1 MQVATGLYPM
11 PPKSPLNAI
20 IHGKINRP
28 GFTVEK
34 VYFESVPGFYVTGL
48 LFRPENPEK
57 EKLPAV
63 LNPHGHGGRLQD
75 YGEKGVLNQIVIGA
89 ERFRESGRMPKIARC
104 ATLARMGCVAFLYDM
119 IGYADNQQ
127 LSYNW
132 LIVLPR
138 VVRNLKR
145 LKTGDCTVLRRK
157 CTCSPSLDYRHGIPS
172 AHSTFE
178 SLPDVDSKRIA
189 VTGGSGGGTQTSFSV
204 LWMIV
209 PSLLFQ
215 TAWYLPR
222 CREVAP
228 AKMQAY
234 YV

>member
-1 MQVATGLYPM
+1 MKSLSIIVFLLLLIPVLFAKDIRDSSPKDLNGFFPFDPPSTLEEWEKRKEKLVLRMQVATGLYPM

-48 LFRPENPEK
+48 LFRPENPKK

-75 YGEKGVLNQIVIGA
+75 YGEKGILNQIVIGA

-127 LSYNW
+127 LSYQ
-132 LIVLPR
+132 LAHR
-138 VVRNLKR
+138 VAKGRPGVEKSENLG
-145 LKTGDCTVLRRK
+145 L
-157 CTCSPSLDYRHGIPS
+157 
-172 AHSTFE
+172 
-178 SLPDVDSKRIA
+178 
-189 VTGGSGGGTQTSFSV
+189 
-204 LWMIV
+204 
-209 PSLLFQ
+209 
-215 TAWYLPR
+215 
-222 CREVAP
+222 
-228 AKMQAY
+228 
-234 YV
+234 